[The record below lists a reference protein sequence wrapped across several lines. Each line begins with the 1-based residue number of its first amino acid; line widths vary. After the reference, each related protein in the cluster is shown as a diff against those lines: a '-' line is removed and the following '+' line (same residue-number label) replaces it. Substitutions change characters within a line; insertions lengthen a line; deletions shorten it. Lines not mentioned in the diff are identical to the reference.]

1 MMRRVL
7 MAMLA
12 PVLALAWANAA
23 VTPVRSAD
31 GGCCCIVNDAG
42 QLVCTITGEV
52 LERCCCK

>member
-7 MAMLA
+7 VAMLA

-23 VTPVRSAD
+23 VTPVGSTE

-52 LERCCCK
+52 LERCCC